1 MLDAPRDPAAE
12 RSAVGAYCV
21 YIAISLLAIHFG
33 LTKRGTPERLAYTHL
48 LWWYPFVFLLLYH
61 AFAAVR
67 ELHVDL
73 ETRWTG
79 TTEESYVFFRLY
91 VAAQVCGCFVEVGT
105 TELGAKLF
113 QMLAHHVISIVAY
126 GVALTDGRCHF
137 FGCAAGLSEVSTI
150 FLQGVLFSKHPHAKE
165 WWPEWFT
172 IFNGVSLWACY
183 IPFRLVLFPAITALY
198 VADARRDPGEPPSAG
213 NNEPP
218 SAGNNATPPRKPE
231 AAIGEADARRPREAL
246 EIRALSAGLTA
257 LVMALALDL
266 ELHGRA
272 RLVEEVR
279 LEEAAMALATAWAG
293 VLTVVAGYYAHPG
306 WRALQPF
313 EGGGGFVTVQA
324 LGWMLYACSLFAIV
338 VMAANAPAG
347 PRGAAFAVGCLGSF
361 ACASLNL
368 SLRLYV
374 AALRPAGAPRRRSAR
389 RGTLTALALLLA
401 LSGVVLC
408 GAGDAPSGPRG
419 PAEPSRALL
428 AALEAS
434 APSLIAS
441 GAGCLG
447 IGALALA
454 WTLCGV
460 VSDVL
465 LAVGPGA
472 AGRIAGFPLAL
483 GVAGA
488 AANVVLVASLDHFEA
503 DKPASRARAPPS
515 PRASPE
521 RLAALLFLACSVVG
535 FALGIYAPRYAA
547 EKAPAYVMAT
557 FLAPGAAPL
566 AHVGGARAR
575 RGYGV
580 FMVGV
585 GGPKFVITQAC
596 GWMLYSVSVLA
607 TIVVLC
613 LNDAAPRP
621 LMVALAPLAVIS
633 SGIIVASV
641 PLFEAQETAFPEATG
656 GDSADVER
664 CRRAWGVSC
673 DAAKL
678 FADDGAGGAPARAAA
693 ARAACEE
700 LWRLRQAAASAP
712 ALLDAAVAARRDAAS
727 SLGLDIDPR
736 EEPADDDDD
745 PDPGDLRLGDDLAL
759 DGGLARRRRRR
770 RAAVEFLGVLAAPLA
785 SALGVGLLATAESL
799 EGQLSPAL
807 AACACAATFAAAP
820 LQFRLERGDRGG
832 GRFVALRLV
841 ALAAWSFAV
850 LASLAALL
858 RYSLGRGRGAISREF
873 FGDASGSPSP
883 HALLGLGG
891 VGLQGLA
898 LLLSE
903 ASGAPKHRESKPA
916 SPRKAPKPD
925 WRRRLALVLDREDG
939 GRDGGRLSA
948 RSVPE
953 EVWLLVEAHL
963 RAPDLATLAATAK
976 RQTWCSVYAKPAR
989 WRRLFA
995 GAAPRRAARVAA
1007 PAASPLAAL
1016 GDCYDRL
1023 EAMLAFAFSRGR
1035 SRAARRGSFSR
1046 APPAAVADDGARAL
1060 GWKFACFLHDRGAPV
1075 LRCGIC
1081 GDVDDAQ
1088 GPNEFVLAPCAAC
1101 GADGARATGGASK
1114 ARGLP
1119 VVAGAAGAAGRDVG
1133 ACARC
1138 GRGLAPGLR
1147 HPAGPRE
1154 LGAASGATATAAAGA
1169 RRALFSASRSRR
1181 ASRRARR
1188 AASPGPAG
1196 VRRRRGRRAAFAA
1209 WLAVQCSLVH
1219 LFASPA
1225 FSVMVSRI
1233 WTGPRDHV
1241 RFYLRLYAY
1250 YVGAGAAVVAHFS
1263 PLAGLLAQVDCAA
1276 PSAFRRCAAALL
1288 GLASWLNLAGYAAVS
1303 SASLFLFAKANY
1315 PLLTVADTA

>member
-1 MLDAPRDPAAE
+1 
-12 RSAVGAYCV
+12 
-21 YIAISLLAIHFG
+21 
-33 LTKRGTPERLAYTHL
+33 
-48 LWWYPFVFLLLYH
+48 
-61 AFAAVR
+61 
-67 ELHVDL
+67 
-73 ETRWTG
+73 
-79 TTEESYVFFRLY
+79 
-91 VAAQVCGCFVEVGT
+91 
-105 TELGAKLF
+105 
-113 QMLAHHVISIVAY
+113 MLAHHVISIVAY

-198 VADARRDPGEPPSAG
+198 VADAARTRRTPSAG

-338 VMAANAPAG
+338 VMAANAPAA
-347 PRGAAFAVGCLGSF
+347 PRGAAFAVGCLE
-361 ACASLNL
+361 
-368 SLRLYV
+368 LRV
-374 AALRPAGAPRRRSAR
+374 RVAEPVGAALRRRAPEARGRAAAPQRAPRDADGPGAPPGAQRRRPVR
-389 RGTLTALALLLA
+389 RGRRRALA
-401 LSGVVLC
+401 S
-408 GAGDAPSGPRG
+408 RT
-419 PAEPSRALL
+419 AEPSRALL

-447 IGALALA
+447 IGALVTHGVHGPLAVAATALDA
-454 WTLCGV
+454 LRRREPP
-460 VSDVL
+460 L
-465 LAVGPGA
+465 LLQALVDALRRRLRRAAGRGPGRGGARRRLPVGPGRRRR
-472 AGRIAGFPLAL
+472 GGERRPR
-483 GVAGA
+483 GA
-488 AANVVLVASLDHFEA
+488 LDHFEA
-503 DKPASRARAPPS
+503 DKPASRWRRRRRARRRSGSRPCYFSRAPS
-515 PRASPE
+515 SASPWAST
-521 RLAALLFLACSVVG
+521 RRYAGAKAPHAMATLAT
-535 FALGIYAPRYAA
+535 APRRWPTSA
-547 EKAPAYVMAT
+547 
-557 FLAPGAAPL
+557 
-566 AHVGGARAR
+566 ARAR

-596 GWMLYSVSVLA
+596 GWMLYSCPCSRRSS
-607 TIVVLC
+607 LC

-641 PLFEAQETAFPEATG
+641 PSSRRRRRRSR
-656 GDSADVER
+656 GDGRRRRDAER
-664 CRRAWGVSC
+664 CRRCGESC

-678 FADDGAGGAPARAAA
+678 FADGDADGAPARAAA

-712 ALLDAAVAARRDAAS
+712 ARALLDAAVAALGADAAS

-770 RAAVEFLGVLAAPLA
+770 RAAEFLGVLAAPLA

-820 LQFRLERGDRGG
+820 LQFRLERGDRAG
-832 GRFVALRLV
+832 GRFARC
-841 ALAAWSFAV
+841 
-850 LASLAALL
+850 
-858 RYSLGRGRGAISREF
+858 GSR
-873 FGDASGSPSP
+873 
-883 HALLGLGG
+883 
-891 VGLQGLA
+891 
-898 LLLSE
+898 
-903 ASGAPKHRESKPA
+903 
-916 SPRKAPKPD
+916 
-925 WRRRLALVLDREDG
+925 
-939 GRDGGRLSA
+939 
-948 RSVPE
+948 
-953 EVWLLVEAHL
+953 
-963 RAPDLATLAATAK
+963 
-976 RQTWCSVYAKPAR
+976 
-989 WRRLFA
+989 
-995 GAAPRRAARVAA
+995 APRR
-1007 PAASPLAAL
+1007 
-1016 GDCYDRL
+1016 
-1023 EAMLAFAFSRGR
+1023 
-1035 SRAARRGSFSR
+1035 RRR
-1046 APPAAVADDGARAL
+1046 RAL

-1088 GPNEFVLAPCAAC
+1088 GPNEFVLAPCAAR
-1101 GADGARATGGASK
+1101 GADGAADAVLEGA
-1114 ARGLP
+1114 GLP
-1119 VVAGAAGAAGRDVG
+1119 SSPARGAAGRDVG

-1154 LGAASGATATAAAGA
+1154 LGARAAGRVARTCGASAAGA
-1169 RRALFSASRSRR
+1169 
-1181 ASRRARR
+1181 
-1188 AASPGPAG
+1188 
-1196 VRRRRGRRAAFAA
+1196 GRRAAFAA

-1315 PLLTVADTA
+1315 HLLTVADTA

>member
-1 MLDAPRDPAAE
+1 M
-12 RSAVGAYCV
+12 
-21 YIAISLLAIHFG
+21 
-33 LTKRGTPERLAYTHL
+33 
-48 LWWYPFVFLLLYH
+48 
-61 AFAAVR
+61 
-67 ELHVDL
+67 VDL
-73 ETRWTG
+73 
-79 TTEESYVFFRLY
+79 
-91 VAAQVCGCFVEVGT
+91 
-105 TELGAKLF
+105 
-113 QMLAHHVISIVAY
+113 
-126 GVALTDGRCHF
+126 
-137 FGCAAGLSEVSTI
+137 
-150 FLQGVLFSKHPHAKE
+150 P
-165 WWPEWFT
+165 
-172 IFNGVSLWACY
+172 
-183 IPFRLVLFPAITALY
+183 
-198 VADARRDPGEPPSAG
+198 EPPSAG

-272 RLVEEVR
+272 RSLEEVR

-338 VMAANAPAG
+338 VMAANAPAA
-347 PRGAAFAVGCLGSF
+347 PRGAAFAVG
-361 ACASLNL
+361 
-368 SLRLYV
+368 
-374 AALRPAGAPRRRSAR
+374 
-389 RGTLTALALLLA
+389 
-401 LSGVVLC
+401 GVVLC
-408 GAGDAPSGPRG
+408 GAGDALARAGLADRPSPL
-419 PAEPSRALL
+419 AAALL

-447 IGALALA
+447 IGALVTHGVHGPLAVGGYRPWMPFDGGSRFVLLQALA

-472 AGRIAGFPLAL
+472 AGR
-483 GVAGA
+483 
-488 AANVVLVASLDHFEA
+488 A
-503 DKPASRARAPPS
+503 DKPASRARAPP

-535 FALGIYAPRYAA
+535 FALGIYAPRYAG

-557 FLAPGAAPL
+557 FLAHGAAPL

-656 GDSADVER
+656 GDAADVER
-664 CRRAWGVSC
+664 CRRSWGVSC

-712 ALLDAAVAARRDAAS
+712 ARALTRPSRLSARTRRVAWAWTSTRARSRRTTTT
-727 SLGLDIDPR
+727 IRTRVIYVRRRPR
-736 EEPADDDDD
+736 
-745 PDPGDLRLGDDLAL
+745 
-759 DGGLARRRRRR
+759 ARRRPRGGGGGA
-770 RAAVEFLGVLAAPLA
+770 RAAEFLGVLAAPLA
-785 SALGVGLLATAESL
+785 SALGVVPPRT
-799 EGQLSPAL
+799 
-807 AACACAATFAAAP
+807 
-820 LQFRLERGDRGG
+820 RR

-903 ASGAPKHRESKPA
+903 AS
-916 SPRKAPKPD
+916 
-925 WRRRLALVLDREDG
+925 
-939 GRDGGRLSA
+939 
-948 RSVPE
+948 
-953 EVWLLVEAHL
+953 
-963 RAPDLATLAATAK
+963 AA
-976 RQTWCSVYAKPAR
+976 
-989 WRRLFA
+989 
-995 GAAPRRAARVAA
+995 AARAAA
-1007 PAASPLAAL
+1007 
-1016 GDCYDRL
+1016 
-1023 EAMLAFAFSRGR
+1023 
-1035 SRAARRGSFSR
+1035 
-1046 APPAAVADDGARAL
+1046 DGARAL

-1088 GPNEFVLAPCAAC
+1088 GPNEFVLAPCARAALTAPRDRRC
-1101 GADGARATGGASK
+1101 LEGA
-1114 ARGLP
+1114 GLP
-1119 VVAGAAGAAGRDVG
+1119 AVVGAAGAAGRDVG

-1154 LGAASGATATAAAGA
+1154 LGAAPLRDRHRAASGPLPPRTFFCFAVAT
-1169 RRALFSASRSRR
+1169 RLE
-1181 ASRRARR
+1181 RARR
-1188 AASPGPAG
+1188 AASP
-1196 VRRRRGRRAAFAA
+1196 
-1209 WLAVQCSLVH
+1209 
-1219 LFASPA
+1219 
-1225 FSVMVSRI
+1225 
-1233 WTGPRDHV
+1233 
-1241 RFYLRLYAY
+1241 
-1250 YVGAGAAVVAHFS
+1250 
-1263 PLAGLLAQVDCAA
+1263 
-1276 PSAFRRCAAALL
+1276 
-1288 GLASWLNLAGYAAVS
+1288 
-1303 SASLFLFAKANY
+1303 
-1315 PLLTVADTA
+1315 